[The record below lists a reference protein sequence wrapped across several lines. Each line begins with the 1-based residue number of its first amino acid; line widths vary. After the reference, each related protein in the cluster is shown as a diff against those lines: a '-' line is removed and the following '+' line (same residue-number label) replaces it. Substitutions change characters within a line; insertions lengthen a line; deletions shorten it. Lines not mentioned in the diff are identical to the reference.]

1 MQLAMAG
8 WDSSCCVGRANY
20 VYDSCVC
27 VCGQEFVMQLAVAGG
42 DSNCCMG
49 RSNNVYDT
57 CLCVWQGF
65 CDAVGRGW
73 RGQHLLCVKSYLC
86 L

>member
-1 MQLAMAG
+1 MDEFCLCG
-8 WDSSCCVGRANY
+8 
-20 VYDSCVC
+20 SCVC

-57 CLCVWQGF
+57 CLCV
-65 CDAVGRGW
+65 CGRDFVMQLGVA
-73 RGQHLLCVKSYLC
+73 GGDSICCV
-86 L
+86 